1 MITAKS
7 VLKEGNT
14 AVITGASS
22 GIGRSMALNCAS
34 KGMIVWMVDNDGE
47 ELDAAK
53 QLAIAQKSESSQVGA

>member
-1 MITAKS
+1 MITANS

-34 KGMIVWMVDNDGE
+34 KGMTVWMVDVDGE
-47 ELDAAK
+47 ELDVAK
-53 QLAIAQKSESSQVGA
+53 QLAMAKKSESSQVGA